1 MDDIQQQD
9 AANGENRLYDIVL
22 LTDGKNE
29 ISGGPSEADL
39 LSKLPTGDQPGGVK
53 LFTISYGTDA
63 NTDLMKTLANRTNGK
78 MFEGTPQNIRSVY
91 LSISAEF

>member
-1 MDDIQQQD
+1 
-9 AANGENRLYDIVL
+9 LYGIVL

-39 LSKLPTGDQPGGVK
+39 LSKLPAGDQPGGVK
-53 LFTISYGTDA
+53 LFTISYGADA
-63 NTDLMKTLANRTNGK
+63 NKDLMKTLANRTNGK

-91 LSISAEF
+91 LSISSEF